1 MKLRKNEMKVRKN
14 EIKLPKNCSFPR
26 WKVRNPS
33 GKISDFLGGRVTVV
47 GTHDLCVRCIK
58 GLQHPHSGYM
68 SRRSTTDAR
77 AVRPYI
83 RYPSALTSKFVPLR

>member
-33 GKISDFLGGRVTVV
+33 EVIPDFLGGRVTVV
-47 GTHDLCVRCIK
+47 GTHDLCVR
-58 GLQHPHSGYM
+58 P
-68 SRRSTTDAR
+68 R
-77 AVRPYI
+77 
-83 RYPSALTSKFVPLR
+83 